1 MSVAYRIVD
10 EPRGRTQLP
19 AFNPF
24 WPLLAMMFGGAW
36 LGVLMFAFNAW
47 SLRSPTLGRELA
59 LAAAIVLGAPLLLL
73 GIAMLPGLGALPE
86 SGIKYALLLIVTWK
100 LGLAYWIFFLQQSPF
115 ALYEYF
121 EERSEGTPRSAQAGI
136 VIVVLGG
143 LLKSNVV
150 GAIDSPFWV
159 VMVN

>member
-10 EPRGRTQLP
+10 EPRGRAQLP

-36 LGVLMFAFNAW
+36 LGIAMFMFNAW
-47 SLRSPTLGRELA
+47 SLRSPTLRRELA
-59 LAAAIVLGAPLLLL
+59 IAVAVLLGSPILLLAL
-73 GIAMLPGLGALPE
+73 ATLPAQGLLPDA
-86 SGIKYALLLIVTWK
+86 GFKYALLLIVTWK
-100 LGLAYWIFFLQQSPF
+100 LGLAYWIFFLQQSPY

-121 EERSEGTPRSAQAGI
+121 EERATGAPRSAQAGAA
-136 VIVVLGG
+136 IVVFGG
-143 LLKSNVV
+143 LLKSKIV